1 MKLSKALSEKKAAQ
15 NALARLINEMYKT
28 LYYDKS
34 KGPDLKF
41 EALEKEIQSK
51 IKRIDDLKMRIL
63 YTNCHVRLEN
73 GMLLQEAIIK
83 LGNIRSELQAYN
95 MMLEKDAEDR
105 LVYYGGKAKIKEYV
119 PQVDKK
125 YLLKRIEELEA
136 QKYELDALIAKANN
150 TVDIIEKIPKKKETP
165 RKLK

>member
-15 NALARLINEMYKT
+15 NALARLISARYKT

-34 KGPDLKF
+34 KGPELKF
-41 EALEKEIQSK
+41 EELEKEIKSK

-63 YTNCHVRLEN
+63 YTNCHTRLEN

-83 LGNIRSELQAYN
+83 LGNLRSELQSYN
-95 MMLEKDAEDR
+95 LMLEKDAEDR
-105 LVYYGGKAKIKEYV
+105 IVYSGGKAKIKEYV

-125 YLLKRIEELEA
+125 YLMKKIEELEA

-150 TVDIIEKIPKKKETP
+150 TVDIIEKIPKKKTTQK
-165 RKLK
+165 RLK